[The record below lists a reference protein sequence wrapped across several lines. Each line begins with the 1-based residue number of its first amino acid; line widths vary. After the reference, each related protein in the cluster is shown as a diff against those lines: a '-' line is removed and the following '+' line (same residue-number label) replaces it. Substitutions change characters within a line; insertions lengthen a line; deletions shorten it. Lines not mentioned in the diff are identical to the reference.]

1 MVTGGYRLS
10 RKPER
15 EELGFRNWL
24 KTKNMVK
31 SEFIL
36 LGSAID
42 LLELMER
49 SVPARGVR
57 GTESDAGARDCQ
69 ASGLLEMRR
78 LGKREL
84 YPIWAR
90 RESGLIA
97 ARISTARSREWKA
110 VQIIDPHDALARGP

>member
-15 EELGFRNWL
+15 EELGFRNWR

-49 SVPARGVR
+49 SVPARG
-57 GTESDAGARDCQ
+57 
-69 ASGLLEMRR
+69 
-78 LGKREL
+78 
-84 YPIWAR
+84 
-90 RESGLIA
+90 
-97 ARISTARSREWKA
+97 
-110 VQIIDPHDALARGP
+110 